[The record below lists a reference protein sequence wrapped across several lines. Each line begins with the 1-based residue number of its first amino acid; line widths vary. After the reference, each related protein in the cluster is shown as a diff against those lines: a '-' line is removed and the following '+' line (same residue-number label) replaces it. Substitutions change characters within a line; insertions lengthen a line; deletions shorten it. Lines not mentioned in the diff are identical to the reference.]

1 MSHTQKIFLSLS
13 VTLSALVVAGAGC
26 NYYPQNTTPAAQTP
40 AASTQ
45 QQTLPAA
52 STPVNQ
58 TPAVTAPPAASVP
71 AIQPVTKNISIQN
84 FSFSPATLEIKT
96 GDTVVWKNL
105 DSAPHVVVE
114 NNGKFTSPTLGQ
126 GEQFSFTFTAAGTF
140 DYHCQIHPSMTG
152 QIIVK

>member
-1 MSHTQKIFLSLS
+1 MQKIFLSFGVL
-13 VTLSALVVAGAGC
+13 LAAIVVSGAGC
-26 NYYPQNTTPAAQTP
+26 NYYPQAAAPAAQTP
-40 AASTQ
+40 AASAPE
-45 QQTLPAA
+45 QTLPTA

-71 AIQPVTKNISIQN
+71 AVQPVTKNISIQN
-84 FSFSPATLEIKT
+84 FSFNPTTLEIKT

-105 DSAPHVVVE
+105 DSAPHIVVE

-126 GEQFSFTFTAAGTF
+126 FSYTFTTAGTY